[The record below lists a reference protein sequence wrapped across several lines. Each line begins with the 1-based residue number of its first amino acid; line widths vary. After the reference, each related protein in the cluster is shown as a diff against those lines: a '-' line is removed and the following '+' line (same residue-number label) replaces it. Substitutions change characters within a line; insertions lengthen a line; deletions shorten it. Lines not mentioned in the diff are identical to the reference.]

1 MDQRSGASASGPGL
15 RLHHWLDPP
24 VLGVALVMAAAGF
37 AQFSPAAALADVAE
51 HFGELRDG
59 ETLTEQAGLRGPCSA
74 PGSPPSGS
82 RPSRRFRSRRSPT
95 GSAGAPRC

>member
-1 MDQRSGASASGPGL
+1 
-15 RLHHWLDPP
+15 
-24 VLGVALVMAAAGF
+24 MAAAGF

-59 ETLTEQAGLRGPCSA
+59 EALAEQAGCRGPCSA

-82 RPSRRFRSRRSPT
+82 QNDGNGRDVRRGTERS
-95 GSAGAPRC
+95 G